1 MQNII
6 LSYIEKYDCPFSEF
20 SELNAHI
27 NIDNINHSCS
37 QINKNKNKKVLNC
50 LRTRVI
56 VKPFLKQF
64 LYFRSCL

>member
-37 QINKNKNKKVLNC
+37 QINKNKNKKV
-50 LRTRVI
+50 
-56 VKPFLKQF
+56 
-64 LYFRSCL
+64 